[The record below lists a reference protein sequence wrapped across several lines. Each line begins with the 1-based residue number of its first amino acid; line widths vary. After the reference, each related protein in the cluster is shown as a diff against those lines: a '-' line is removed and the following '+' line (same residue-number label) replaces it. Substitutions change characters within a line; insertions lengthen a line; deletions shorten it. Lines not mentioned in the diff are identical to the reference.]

1 MARAALVTGGSRGIG
16 AAAAA
21 CLARAG
27 FSVAIGYGSSKA
39 RAEALAASLRAENR
53 NAMAVEIDV
62 CDRASVRAAL
72 ERVRQRIGAPDT
84 LVLCAGVAQQ
94 KLFQDISD
102 ADWDRLF
109 DVNVKGVYRCAQE
122 ALPEMLRR
130 GRGCIV
136 TVASMWGEVG
146 ASCESHYAASKG
158 AVIALS
164 KSLAK
169 ELGPSGIR
177 VNCVSPGVIETD
189 MTAGLGAET
198 LGALAEEAPLGRNG
212 RPEDVAQAILCLCS
226 EASAFVTGRCSPS
239 TAALSSEGNRAPAGK
254 GKGAVITLS
263 KSLAKELGPSGI
275 RVNCVSP
282 GVIETDMTAGLG
294 AETLGALAEEAPL
307 GRNGRPEDVA
317 QAILCLCSEASAF
330 VTGRCSPSTA
340 ALSSEGNRAPAEKGR
355 GACFA
360 LIRRR

>member
-1 MARAALVTGGSRGIG
+1 MAKTVLITGGSGGIG
-16 AAAAA
+16 AAAARLFA
-21 CLARAG
+21 HAGWKTAIHYHRQRDRAESLARELC
-27 FSVAIGYGSSKA
+27 
-39 RAEALAASLRAENR
+39 AEGHHALAFGGDLKSRE
-53 NAMAVEIDV
+53 ET
-62 CDRASVRAAL
+62 AAL
-72 ERVRQRIGAPDT
+72 CQAARVCLGPVDA
-84 LVLCAGVAQQ
+84 LVHSAGVAQQ
-94 KLFQDISD
+94 KLFQGISD
-102 ADWDRLF
+102 ADGDRLF

-212 RPEDVAQAILCLCS
+212 RPEDVAQAILYLCS
-226 EASAFVTGRCSPS
+226 EASAFVTGQV
-239 TAALSSEGNRAPAGK
+239 LSVNGGF
-254 GKGAVITLS
+254 VI
-263 KSLAKELGPSGI
+263 
-275 RVNCVSP
+275 
-282 GVIETDMTAGLG
+282 
-294 AETLGALAEEAPL
+294 
-307 GRNGRPEDVA
+307 
-317 QAILCLCSEASAF
+317 
-330 VTGRCSPSTA
+330 
-340 ALSSEGNRAPAEKGR
+340 
-355 GACFA
+355 
-360 LIRRR
+360 